1 MKCIY
6 VAARYRAPT
15 VNGIHDHIEQARRC
29 AVDLWKAG
37 ACALTP
43 HLNSAYM
50 DGVADDTVFLEGG
63 LELLRRC
70 DALVVVMD
78 DKEYSSGVCGEMALA
93 EREGMPVFYW
103 AECGDGEEIVRSLEH
118 RTDLR
123 TITRQ

>member
-1 MKCIY
+1 MIACY

-15 VNGIHDHIEQARRC
+15 INGIYDHIEQARRC
-29 AVDLWKAG
+29 AVDLWQAG

-43 HLNSAYM
+43 HLNSAFM
-50 DGVADDTVFLEGG
+50 DGAAPDATFLEGG

-70 DALVVVMD
+70 DALVVVID
-78 DKEYSSGVCGEMALA
+78 REAHSSGVRAELELA

-103 AECGDGEEIVRSLEH
+103 VEPGDATEIVESLAQ

-123 TITRQ
+123 AVTRT